1 MQFKILVTFVHQMII
16 LENKHMSKIYY
27 FSFILILLAN
37 CKPSDNS
44 KKEADS
50 EISDPSLNKEQFES
64 KIEKLMAE
72 TDLND
77 QLKVM
82 NSLYF
87 TKEDQS
93 TLEVNAFLNKSE
105 DIVKIE
111 EKYSDGSTGEYGTH
125 IFYINGGKKYATKER
140 YEVKKAKKSTFV
152 ERISFYDQKKKV
164 VQTKIRQAQFEEEV
178 ESQNFEFI
186 APYDCSIQ
194 RAMDAINQEGSF
206 QTNFQGF
213 ITARGDTYLSVG
225 ESKENGYIST
235 MLVQYHTTL
244 TRKLQKDQE
253 KYLGKKLNIEFQK
266 MLEPSGFEYQI
277 LLSIAE

>member
-1 MQFKILVTFVHQMII
+1 
-16 LENKHMSKIYY
+16 MSKIFY
-27 FSFILILLAN
+27 FSFILILLVQ
-37 CKPSDNS
+37 CTPSNKS
-44 KKEADS
+44 KKKTAS
-50 EISDPSLNKEQFES
+50 ESSDLAINKETLES
-64 KIEKLMAE
+64 KIEAMIAQ

-105 DIVKIE
+105 EIEKIE
-111 EKYSDGSTGEYGTH
+111 EKYSDGATGEYGTH
-125 IFYINGGKKYATKER
+125 IFYINKGKKYASKER
-140 YEVKKAKKSTFV
+140 FEVKVGQKATFV
-152 ERISFYDQKKKV
+152 ERVSFYDQQQKV
-164 VQTKIRQAQFEEEV
+164 ITTKIRNAEFEEDV
-178 ESQNFEFI
+178 DAKKFEFI

-194 RAMDAINQEGSF
+194 RAMDALNQEGSF

-225 ESKENGYIST
+225 ESIENGYIST
-235 MLVQYHTTL
+235 MMVQYQTSL
-244 TRKLQKDQE
+244 TKKLQKDQA
-253 KYLGKKLNIEFQK
+253 KYLGKNLNIEFQK
-266 MLEPSGFEYQI
+266 MIEPSGFEYQI